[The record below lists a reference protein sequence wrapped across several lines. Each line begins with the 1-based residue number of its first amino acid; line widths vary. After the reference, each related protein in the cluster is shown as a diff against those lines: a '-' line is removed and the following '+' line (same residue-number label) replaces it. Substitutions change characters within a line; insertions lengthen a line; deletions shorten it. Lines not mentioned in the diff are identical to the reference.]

1 MKQKLFSKAVFFQKT
16 LHLFS
21 RSFFQRLFVFIACLS
36 FFAKT
41 LHLFS
46 RSFFQS
52 LFVFFACLSFF
63 SKTLHLFSRSFFQR
77 LYSPS
82 FQQSVFFSKTFFSP
96 VCFFQR
102 CFFAKDRQSNTGRTT
117 RKVLVGQ
124 PVLLSLSIAKVY
136 FWRPFV
142 VFLVSKTSFFPKGLL
157 K

>member
-1 MKQKLFSKAVFFQKT
+1 MKQKLFSKAVFFQRLST
-16 LHLFS
+16 FSAGLFFKDS
-21 RSFFQRLFVFIACLS
+21 LFLLPVCL

-136 FWRPFV
+136 F
-142 VFLVSKTSFFPKGLL
+142 
-157 K
+157 